1 MGETPGRAPLT
12 LQAAHVVVTVV
23 LVVRAHTVSVA
34 VHQQDGSVPTGSPD
48 PLPLPMAKH
57 SGDGGSGQA
66 CAPLPGSLRALF
78 LSPPLFSALSPKELE
93 ERSSSCYSNDSLFH
107 SCLWHASSQHS
118 LFQQA
123 AV

>member
-1 MGETPGRAPLT
+1 M
-12 LQAAHVVVTVV
+12 QAAHVVVTVV

-34 VHQQDGSVPTGSPD
+34 VHQQDGSVPTRSPD

-66 CAPLPGSLRALF
+66 CAPLPGSHPSSLLC
-78 LSPPLFSALSPKELE
+78 PELKDKLQ
-93 ERSSSCYSNDSLFH
+93 ERSSSYYSNDSLVH
-107 SCLWHASSQHS
+107 SSLWHASSQHP

-123 AV
+123 AF